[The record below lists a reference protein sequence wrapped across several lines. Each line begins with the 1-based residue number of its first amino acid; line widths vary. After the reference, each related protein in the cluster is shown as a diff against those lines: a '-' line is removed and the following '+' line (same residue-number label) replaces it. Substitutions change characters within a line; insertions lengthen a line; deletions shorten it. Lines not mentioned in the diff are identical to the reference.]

1 LFYVREF
8 QLIRVD
14 TVCVSHSFA
23 PAAFSAAGKKLDR
36 SVAWLIRKSRQ
47 RPARKGE
54 AVSEAIPVPIDENF
68 VNIFWTMWLGTVTVS
83 VQDQENMAAAAQ
95 DAQ

>member
-36 SVAWLIRKSRQ
+36 SVAWLIRK
-47 RPARKGE
+47 
-54 AVSEAIPVPIDENF
+54 AVSDLLAKEKP
-68 VNIFWTMWLGTVTVS
+68 
-83 VQDQENMAAAAQ
+83 
-95 DAQ
+95 